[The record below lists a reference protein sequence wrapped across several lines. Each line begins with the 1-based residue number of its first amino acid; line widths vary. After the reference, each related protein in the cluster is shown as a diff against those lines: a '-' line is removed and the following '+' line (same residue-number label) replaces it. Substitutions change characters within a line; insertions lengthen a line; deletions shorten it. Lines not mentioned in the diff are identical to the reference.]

1 MQKSY
6 NASMESK
13 KGFLL
18 VASPGLV
25 DPNFVR
31 TVVFVAE
38 HNEEGALGLILN
50 RAGVLAVKDLWL
62 SLSGDTAVTERKTFL
77 GGPVQKNAV
86 LLLHGYDDLAGENTP
101 IVPGVYL
108 GSEVEVLAELVRRDA
123 PASGEARPGR
133 YRVFCGYSGWGAGQ
147 LDAELSAGGWI
158 TVPATAEHVFD
169 QPADRLWNTTIASTG
184 GAHKFFALMPPD
196 PEMN

>member
-1 MQKSY
+1 M
-6 NASMESK
+6 ASM

-50 RAGVLAVKDLWL
+50 RSNDLSVKDLWL
-62 SLSGDTAVTERKTFL
+62 SLSGDTASTERKTFV

-86 LLLHGYDDLAGENTP
+86 LILHGHEDLAGENAP
-101 IVPGVYL
+101 VIPGVYL
-108 GSEVEVLAELVRRDA
+108 GSEVEVLAELIRRDGA
-123 PASGEARPGR
+123 ASGEERPGR

-147 LDAELSAGGWI
+147 LDAELRAGGWI

-169 QPADRLWNTTIASTG
+169 HPPDRLWNTTMGSAG
-184 GAHKFFALMPPD
+184 GANSFFALMPPD